1 MKNKD
6 QKMLEEAYVK
16 MINEIS
22 GFDNDD
28 EASEA
33 KKYAPKELEQIER
46 DMMSGEFGA
55 AYGRLEKLL
64 NSLKPL
70 VDDIFTK
77 ETSSEEKSKGVSP
90 EEFLKQRMSLKFD
103 RDENEN
109 SEIEDIDLDD
119 IDPDDITPNDEEK

>member
-6 QKMLEEAYVK
+6 QRLLEEAYVK
-16 MINEIS
+16 MLNEIS

-33 KKYAPKELEQIER
+33 KKHAPEELKQIEQ

-77 ETSSEEKSKGVSP
+77 EKSKGMDP

-103 RDENEN
+103 RDENDDTEL
-109 SEIEDIDLDD
+109 EDIDLDD
-119 IDPDDITPNDEEK
+119 IDPDDITPVNDEK

>member
-33 KKYAPKELEQIER
+33 KKHAPEELKQIER
-46 DMMSGEFGA
+46 DMMNGEFGA

-77 ETSSEEKSKGVSP
+77 ETSPEQKGVDS

-103 RDENEN
+103 RDENED
-109 SEIEDIDLDD
+109 SEIEDINLDD
-119 IDPDDITPNDEEK
+119 IDPDDITPIDEEK

>member
-6 QKMLEEAYVK
+6 QRLLEEAYAK
-16 MINEIS
+16 MLNEIS

-33 KKYAPKELEQIER
+33 KKHAPEELKQIEQ
-46 DMMSGEFGA
+46 DMMNGEFGA

-77 ETSSEEKSKGVSP
+77 EKSNGMDS

-103 RDENEN
+103 KDENDN
-109 SEIEDIDLDD
+109 TEIEDIDLDD
-119 IDPDDITPNDEEK
+119 IDPDDITPVDDEK

>member
-6 QKMLEEAYVK
+6 QRLLEEAYVK
-16 MINEIS
+16 MLNEIS

-33 KKYAPKELEQIER
+33 KKYAPEELKQIEQ

-77 ETSSEEKSKGVSP
+77 EKSKGVDS

-103 RDENEN
+103 RDENDDT
-109 SEIEDIDLDD
+109 EIEDIDLDD
-119 IDPDDITPNDEEK
+119 IDPDDITPVNDEK